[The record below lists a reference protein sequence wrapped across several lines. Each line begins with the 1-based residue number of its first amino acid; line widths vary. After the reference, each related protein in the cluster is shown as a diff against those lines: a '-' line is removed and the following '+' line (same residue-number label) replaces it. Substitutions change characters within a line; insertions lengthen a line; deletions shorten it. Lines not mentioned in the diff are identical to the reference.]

1 MDRAFGCAPSR
12 YGHHVEL
19 VSFPFFFGC
28 APPRIS
34 WRAYGPGEV
43 QILVS
48 SDGGNFEEASCWRAA
63 TRSEVAYRE
72 TIMFGSEQKVKAV
85 SIVMKSPM
93 PWGYF
98 GLNDVTLLT
107 SGEESFM
114 IVGGDRSNG
123 AEQCLTVVGSEIV
136 IDSCLDALA
145 ALDGREVFRFQQQR
159 LVHVASGLC
168 VAAAGDNTFHV
179 ELQDC
184 AAGSVALAVRS
195 VWQVTSNAQL
205 KLPRMGNSCLTQ
217 RGGRPIVGECG
228 MSSDR
233 FFLAVVPEANLNDA
247 FAVRSSAKLLIA
259 SAARQRSALNDLRA
273 LAPIVDSCRFVSLAM
288 NSTETS
294 RLYNAKLSR
303 KGDSTMAVAGEE
315 NFGAAV
321 LQRVYVALGVE
332 TDEVLKLISDSS
344 RALSEMRA
352 KFSVS
357 A

>member
-1 MDRAFGCAPSR
+1 M
-12 YGHHVEL
+12 
-19 VSFPFFFGC
+19 
-28 APPRIS
+28 
-34 WRAYGPGEV
+34 RAYGPGEV

-72 TIMFGSEQKVKAV
+72 TIMFGREQKVKAV

-98 GLNDVTLLT
+98 GLNDVSLLT

-114 IVGGDRSNG
+114 IVSGERSDG

-145 ALDGREVFRFQQQR
+145 AVDGREVFRFHHQR

-168 VAAAGDNTFHV
+168 VAAAGDNSFHA

-184 AAGSVALAVRS
+184 AGGSVAYAVRS
-195 VWQVTSNAQL
+195 IWQVTSNAQL

-228 MSSDR
+228 ISSDR
-233 FFLAVVPEANLNDA
+233 FFLAAVPEANLNDA
-247 FAVRSSAKLLIA
+247 SAVRSSAKVLIA
-259 SAARQRSALNDLRA
+259 SAARQRSALNSLRA
-273 LAPIVDSCRFVSLAM
+273 LIPIVDSCRFVSLAM
-288 NSTETS
+288 NNTQIP

-303 KGDSTMAVAGEE
+303 KGDSSMSVIANEK
-315 NFGAAV
+315 FGTAV
-321 LQRVYVALGVE
+321 LQRVYAALGVE
-332 TDEVLKLISDSS
+332 TDEVLKLISESS
-344 RALSEMRA
+344 TALAEMRA
-352 KFSVS
+352 KFSAS